1 MRFSDS
7 LFLFLNNFDQYW
19 KQKDLDWDIIKYGN
33 IEMLQQK
40 FRKEKVQENR
50 MLNCTK
56 QTIDFMLS
64 IHNISETK
72 KFDFLHCEMDILF
85 RGF

>member
-1 MRFSDS
+1 
-7 LFLFLNNFDQYW
+7 
-19 KQKDLDWDIIKYGN
+19 
-33 IEMLQQK
+33 
-40 FRKEKVQENR
+40 

>member
-40 FRKEKVQENR
+40 FRKEKV
-50 MLNCTK
+50 
-56 QTIDFMLS
+56 
-64 IHNISETK
+64 
-72 KFDFLHCEMDILF
+72 
-85 RGF
+85 